1 MKVVAVVNRKG
12 GVGKTT
18 TADNLAACLAHKG
31 HRVLLIDLDP
41 QGGATVQVG
50 LGKRSL
56 KTTIHQALLGAKTLS
71 EVTHHTEIENVDIA
85 PANMSLDGTKTD
97 MDKKISR
104 ETILKR
110 LLTNTNGYDYTIIDC
125 EPGLTI
131 LTLNALVACDEG
143 HNPPAR
149 PSTTPL
155 KAQADL
161 MQTLKD
167 ISEILGHKPKR
178 RFLITMV
185 SKTVHSSQIIKVLRD
200 EFQGRS
206 LRDHDTQ
213 KHKRCRSPRIWKA
226 CCSLCAGFSRCAGLH
241 EAHGG
246 IPEWLRKGLMKIG

>member
-18 TADNLAACLAHKG
+18 TADNLAACLAQKG
-31 HRVLLIDLDP
+31 HRILLIDLDP

-56 KTTIHQALLGAKTLS
+56 ETTIHQALLGAKTLS
-71 EVTHHTEIENVDIA
+71 EVIHHTEIENVDIA
-85 PANMSLDGTKTD
+85 PANMALDGTKTD

-110 LLTNTNGYDYTIIDC
+110 LLTNANGYDYTIIDC

-131 LTLNALVACDEG
+131 LTLNALVACDEVII
-143 HNPPAR
+143 
-149 PSTTPL
+149 PL
-155 KAQADL
+155 QAEYNSLEGTADL

-178 RFLITMV
+178 HFLITMV
-185 SKTVHSSQIIKVLRD
+185 SKTVHSGQIIKVLRD
-200 EFQGRS
+200 EFK
-206 LRDHDTQ
+206 DEVFETMV
-213 KHKRCRSPRIWKA
+213 PRNISVAEAPGFGKPVVVYA
-226 CCSLCAGFSRCAGLH
+226 PDSAGAQ
-241 EAHGG
+241 AY
-246 IPEWLRKGLMKIG
+246 MKLTEEFLNG